1 MDKFLK
7 NKDFSDLYGENVS
20 EVDIMLPAD
29 INDRL
34 NVYHKY
40 VEFVNTRMSCVEHY
54 TTVLDT
60 MVSSAGIPSKFIF
73 PKSESA
79 MLFKLG
85 TADIQAC

>member
-7 NKDFSDLYGENVS
+7 IKDFGDLYGDNVS
-20 EVDIMLPAD
+20 EVDIMLPVD
-29 INDRL
+29 INKRL
-34 NVYHKY
+34 DVYHKY

-54 TTVLDT
+54 TTVLDPQ
-60 MVSSAGIPSKFIF
+60 VSDVGISSKFIF

-85 TADIQAC
+85 TADIQAH